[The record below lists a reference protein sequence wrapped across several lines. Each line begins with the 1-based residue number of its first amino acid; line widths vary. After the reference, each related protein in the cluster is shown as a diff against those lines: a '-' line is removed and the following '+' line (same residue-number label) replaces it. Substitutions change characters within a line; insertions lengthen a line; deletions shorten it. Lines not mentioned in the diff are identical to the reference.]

1 MHYVDYDNNLPH
13 RGKAHRFIRVLP
25 VGFMLD
31 GVLRHE
37 LRGEVVRIRFVRKCF
52 GARCLACH
60 STDGLQSHLGFDCR
74 TCQEMGCRPFVRLQ
88 IADAERL
95 YTLDLT
101 AASARRLLLLTAETL
116 DDGGLIIGRE
126 LLLTLQANVFDT
138 AVDFQYA

>member
-1 MHYVDYDNNLPH
+1 MHYIHYDNDLHH
-13 RGKAHRFIRVLP
+13 RGKAYRFVRVLP

-52 GARCLACH
+52 GAHYLACH
-60 STDGLQSHLGFDCR
+60 SSDGLQSHLGFDCR

-88 IADAERL
+88 IADAESI
-95 YTLDLT
+95 YTLDLA
-101 AASARRLLLLTAETL
+101 AASARRLLHLTAETL

-126 LLLTLQANVFDT
+126 LRLTAPSNVFDP

>member
-1 MHYVDYDNNLPH
+1 MSYDDYDNNNLH
-13 RGKAHRFIRVLP
+13 RGKAHRFVRILP

-31 GVLRHE
+31 GVLQHE

-60 STDGLQSHLGFDCR
+60 SNDGLQSRLGFDCR
-74 TCQEMGCRPFVRLQ
+74 ACQEMGCRPFVRLQ
-88 IADAERL
+88 IADAEKL

-101 AASARRLLLLTAETL
+101 AASARRLLLLAAEAR
-116 DDGGLIIGRE
+116 DGGTLIIGRE
-126 LLLTLQANVFDT
+126 LRLTVLSSVFAA

>member
-1 MHYVDYDNNLPH
+1 MNFTDYEYPH
-13 RGKAHRFIRVLP
+13 RGKAHRFVRVVP

-31 GVLRHE
+31 GVLQPE

-52 GARCLACH
+52 GAGCLACY

-88 IADAERL
+88 IADADRV

-101 AASARRLLLLTAETL
+101 AASARRLLHLTAETL
-116 DDGGLIIGRE
+116 DAGGLIIGRE
-126 LLLTLQANVFDT
+126 LRVTAQSSVFDA
-138 AVDFQYA
+138 AVDFEYA

>member
-1 MHYVDYDNNLPH
+1 MTITEYDQPH
-13 RGKAHRFIRVLP
+13 RGKAHRFVRVLP

-31 GVLRHE
+31 GVLQPE

-52 GARCLACH
+52 GSRCLACY

-88 IADAERL
+88 IADADRV
-95 YTLDLT
+95 YTLDL
-101 AASARRLLLLTAETL
+101 SATSACRLLQLASDAL
-116 DDGGLIIGRE
+116 DGGALIIGRD
-126 LLLTLQANVFDT
+126 LRLTVQSNVFQA